1 MLRAINEKFG
11 IGMFTRSLVTAL
23 LDLDDRNEYV
33 LFYRAPADMG
43 GFNRRRNV
51 REVLVTAPTKALWD
65 QVGMPIAAARAG
77 VDVLLHTK
85 FTVPL
90 LARCKTMMIA
100 HGASW
105 FTHPELYGRLDV
117 LYIRLMMPRYCRR
130 ADAVLSNSRLT
141 TDDFV
146 RFLGVPREKL
156 ATIHAAADPR
166 FQPIADDAEG
176 QRIRDRYGLP
186 ERFLLTVGRY
196 DPRKNLATLVTAFET
211 SQARR
216 QGVKLV
222 MVGGGADACRR
233 DLEIDARGLGD
244 SIVFTGY
251 VEQAD
256 LPAFYSL
263 ASAFVFPSVYE
274 EFGIPLC
281 EAMMC
286 GCPIIAS
293 NTGAIPEI
301 TGGAALLAAPF
312 DAPAFADAIDRLL
325 GDEALSTS
333 LRTRGLARAR
343 AFTWSRSAAETL
355 RVIEAVAAGATDIR
369 GEADRRPPS
378 P

>member
-1 MLRAINEKFG
+1 
-11 IGMFTRSLVTAL
+11 
-23 LDLDDRNEYV
+23 
-33 LFYRAPADMG
+33 
-43 GFNRRRNV
+43 
-51 REVLVTAPTKALWD
+51 
-65 QVGMPIAAARAG
+65 

-130 ADAVLSNSRLT
+130 ADAILSNSRLT

-176 QRIRDRYGLP
+176 QRIRDLYGLP

-369 GEADRRPPS
+369 GEADRRPPL